1 MKRKEERFHFSVDGK
16 VELRE
21 DFDKLKIQCDSL
33 KIENDLLE
41 NNFQELIDS
50 CKWDKQIL
58 RWH

>member
-1 MKRKEERFHFSVDGK
+1 VIFVLKTKEKRFHFSVDGK

-21 DFDKLKIQCDSL
+21 DFDRLKIQCDSL

-50 CKWDKQIL
+50 CK
-58 RWH
+58 